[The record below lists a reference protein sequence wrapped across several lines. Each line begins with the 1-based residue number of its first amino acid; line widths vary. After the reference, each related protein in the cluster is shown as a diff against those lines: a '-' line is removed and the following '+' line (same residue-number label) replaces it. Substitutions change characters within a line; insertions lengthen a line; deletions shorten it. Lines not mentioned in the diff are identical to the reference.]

1 MISSVGNGNANSA
14 TLNLGGNQIL
24 RKDDFLKLL
33 VTQLRNQNPLSPM
46 KDEEF
51 VAQLAQFSSLEQL
64 QNMNENLAVSQQWN
78 LILSQTINNTMATS
92 LIGKNV
98 KAIGGSIF
106 LPESEG
112 VEINYELSSP
122 ANKIIVEIYDKD
134 NNLVK
139 RIEKETSS
147 LSGKVEWD
155 GKNEMGTKVLS
166 GEYKVK
172 IKGETSTGETINA
185 THFIIGKVDAVK
197 YEEGNAYLLVN
208 EQKISLADVREIYQ

>member
-106 LPESEG
+106 LPESAG